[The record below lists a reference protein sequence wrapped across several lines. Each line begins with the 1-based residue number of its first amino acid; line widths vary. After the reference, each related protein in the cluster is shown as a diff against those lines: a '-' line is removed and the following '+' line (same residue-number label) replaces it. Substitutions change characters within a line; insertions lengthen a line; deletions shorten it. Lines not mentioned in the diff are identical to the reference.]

1 MRDQDYDLIKGLK
14 DIISNLTMAL
24 KEKESSYR
32 DLQEKYVKIWL
43 YRLRWLIITPKSN
56 LRDL

>member
-14 DIISNLTMAL
+14 DIISNLTATL

-32 DLQEKYVKIWL
+32 DLQEKYVKMWL
-43 YRLRWLIITPKSN
+43 YRLSWLIIAPKIY